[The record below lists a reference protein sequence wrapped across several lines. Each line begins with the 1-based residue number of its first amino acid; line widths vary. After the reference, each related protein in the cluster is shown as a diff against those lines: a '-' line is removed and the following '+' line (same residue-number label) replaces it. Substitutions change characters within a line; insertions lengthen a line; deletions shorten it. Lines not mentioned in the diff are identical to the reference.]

1 MDQKK
6 VGMYQ
11 MQGLVAL
18 LDLFPHYP
26 KYDLVAVLTLTK
38 GTQRER
44 LKLLLTIGC
53 SQEEDAHNVLT
64 TDI

>member
-18 LDLFPHYP
+18 LDLFPHYS
-26 KYDLVAVLTLTK
+26 KYNVVAVLTLTK
-38 GTQRER
+38 GTHHER
-44 LKLLLTIGC
+44 LKLL
-53 SQEEDAHNVLT
+53 
-64 TDI
+64 

>member
-44 LKLLLTIGC
+44 LKLL
-53 SQEEDAHNVLT
+53 
-64 TDI
+64 

>member
-38 GTQRER
+38 RER